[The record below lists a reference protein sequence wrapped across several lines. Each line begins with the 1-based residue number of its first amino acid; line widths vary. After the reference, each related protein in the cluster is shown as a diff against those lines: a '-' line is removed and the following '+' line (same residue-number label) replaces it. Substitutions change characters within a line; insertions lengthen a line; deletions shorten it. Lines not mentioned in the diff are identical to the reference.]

1 MNLTSP
7 FSLEEHILT
16 SLQLGTMPIV
26 RLIEIIKTKR
36 PKTTKQ
42 GVYLIIRKLKR
53 QEIVVVHKKNISLSG
68 VWISAMEEF
77 FRKAEYATRNINSP
91 NNTFLNLN
99 LGEKIQYYFKNPV
112 LTDAFWSH
120 VFITLV
126 ETSSPQLP
134 VLIYNPHEWFLLAR
148 TENEA
153 GLFGK
158 IAARG
163 QKLALLC
170 GNNTTLDKFVRKHF
184 DRNMTFYETLE
195 KPLFDKNNYYVNV
208 IGDFV
213 IEVWLDKKVCKE
225 IDDYYTKTQNLGEI
239 ERQKLEH
246 ILSQKGKNKF
256 VVSRNKRKA
265 EAFRSKFKKYFF
277 L

>member
-1 MNLTSP
+1 
-7 FSLEEHILT
+7 
-16 SLQLGTMPIV
+16 
-26 RLIEIIKTKR
+26 
-36 PKTTKQ
+36 
-42 GVYLIIRKLKR
+42 
-53 QEIVVVHKKNISLSG
+53 
-68 VWISAMEEF
+68 
-77 FRKAEYATRNINSP
+77 
-91 NNTFLNLN
+91 
-99 LGEKIQYYFKNPV
+99 
-112 LTDAFWSH
+112 
-120 VFITLV
+120 
-126 ETSSPQLP
+126 
-134 VLIYNPHEWFLLAR
+134 
-148 TENEA
+148 
-153 GLFGK
+153 
-158 IAARG
+158 
-163 QKLALLC
+163 
-170 GNNTTLDKFVRKHF
+170 
-184 DRNMTFYETLE
+184 MTFYETLE